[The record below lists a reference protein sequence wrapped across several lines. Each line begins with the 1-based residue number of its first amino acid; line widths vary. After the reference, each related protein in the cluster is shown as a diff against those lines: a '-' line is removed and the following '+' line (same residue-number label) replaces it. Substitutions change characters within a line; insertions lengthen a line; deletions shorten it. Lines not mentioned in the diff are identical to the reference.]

1 MHRIFLSSSDALC
14 SYTKVHELVS
24 VSQLMNLKRM
34 NQINRDLL
42 INYPHGK
49 CKTTNFIA
57 SKQIRGNKSAAE
69 IGPAGYVTSSQ
80 CSAVS

>member
-1 MHRIFLSSSDALC
+1 MHRIFLSSSDAFC

-34 NQINRDLL
+34 NEINRDSL

-49 CKTTNFIA
+49 CETTNFIA

-69 IGPAGYVTSSQ
+69 IGPAGYMNTSQ
-80 CSAVS
+80 CTAGS